1 MAEVGFDVLRSRAQ
15 VDAAE
20 RQLHERELVRR
31 PGALR
36 RLRRDPFRSDPL
48 KSWDVLR
55 TLDAVLERVPRDAPV
70 LDIGSF
76 ASAIPP
82 ALAAAGYTQVAGIDL
97 DPQVRGMPAADR
109 VEYVVGDL
117 METGWPD
124 DRFAA
129 VTAISVIEHGFE
141 ADRLL
146 PEVARLLAPGGVFL
160 FSTDYWPDKIDTSDT
175 PLFGMTWTIFS
186 APEIEELVD
195 RARNH
200 GLVPASDSAS
210 ELRDVGEAPIDFAG
224 RRYTFLHGALVYDGR

>member
-1 MAEVGFDVLRSRAQ
+1 MAEAGFDVLRAREQ

-20 RQLHERELVRR
+20 RELHERGLVRR
-31 PGALR
+31 PGALG
-36 RLRRDPFRSDPL
+36 RLRRDRFRSDPL

-55 TLDAVLERVPRDAPV
+55 TLDAVLESVPRDAPV

-82 ALAAAGYTQVAGIDL
+82 ALAAAGYTRVAGIDH
-97 DPQVRGMPAADR
+97 DPQVRGMPEADR

-117 METGWPD
+117 METEWPD
-124 DRFAA
+124 GHFAA

-146 PEVARLLAPGGVFL
+146 PEIARLLVPGGLFL
-160 FSTDYWPDKIDTSDT
+160 FSTDYWPEKIDTSDT

-186 APEIEELVD
+186 APEINELVD
-195 RARNH
+195 RARAH
-200 GLVPASDSAS
+200 GLAPASDPGP
-210 ELRDVGEAPIDFAG
+210 ELRDVGEPPIDFEG
-224 RRYTFLHGALVYDGR
+224 RRYTFLHGALAREGR

>member
-1 MAEVGFDVLRSRAQ
+1 MADVGFDILRSREQ

-20 RQLHERELVRR
+20 RELHERGLVRR
-31 PGALR
+31 PGALG
-36 RLRRDPFRSDPL
+36 RLRRDRFRSDPL

-76 ASAIPP
+76 ASAVPP
-82 ALAAAGYTQVAGIDL
+82 ALAAAGYTEVAGIDL
-97 DPQVRGMPAADR
+97 DQQVRAMPESDR

-124 DRFAA
+124 GHFAA

-146 PEVARLLAPGGVFL
+146 PEVARLLAPGGLFL
-160 FSTDYWPDKIDTSDT
+160 FSTDYWPEKIDTSST

-186 APEIEELVD
+186 ALEIEALVD
-195 RARNH
+195 RARAH
-200 GLVPASDSAS
+200 GLAPAS
-210 ELRDVGEAPIDFAG
+210 EPVPGLRDVGEPPIEFEG
-224 RRYTFLHGALVYDGR
+224 RSYTFLHGALVREGR

>member
-1 MAEVGFDVLRSRAQ
+1 M
-15 VDAAE
+15 
-20 RQLHERELVRR
+20 
-31 PGALR
+31 
-36 RLRRDPFRSDPL
+36 
-48 KSWDVLR
+48 
-55 TLDAVLERVPRDAPV
+55 

-97 DPQVRGMPAADR
+97 DPQVRRMPEADR

-124 DRFAA
+124 GHFAA

-146 PEVARLLAPGGVFL
+146 PEVARLLVPGGLFL
-160 FSTDYWPDKIDTSDT
+160 FSTDYWPEKIDTSDT

-186 APEIEELVD
+186 APEIKELVD
-195 RARNH
+195 RARTH
-200 GLVPASDSAS
+200 GLAPASDPGP
-210 ELRDVGEAPIDFAG
+210 ELRDLGEPPIDFEGRPLHLSPRGAG
-224 RRYTFLHGALVYDGR
+224 ARGQVACATA

>member
-1 MAEVGFDVLRSRAQ
+1 MADVSFDVLRSLEQ
-15 VDAAE
+15 VEAAE
-20 RQLHERELVRR
+20 RELDERGLVRR
-31 PGALR
+31 PGALG
-36 RLRRDPFRSDPL
+36 RLRRDRFRSDPL

-55 TLDAVLERVPRDAPV
+55 TLDAVLESVPREAPV

-97 DPQVRGMPAADR
+97 DPQVRRMPEADR

-124 DRFAA
+124 GHFAA

-146 PEVARLLAPGGVFL
+146 PEVARLLVPGGLFL
-160 FSTDYWPDKIDTSDT
+160 FSTDYWPKKIDTSNT

-186 APEIEELVD
+186 APEIDELVD
-195 RARNH
+195 RARTH
-200 GLVPASDSAS
+200 GLAPASDPGP
-210 ELRDVGEAPIDFAG
+210 ELRDLGEPPIEFEG
-224 RRYTFLHGALVYDGR
+224 RRYTFLHGALAREGR